1 MTKEKIIVPIEIER
15 EYRKLLRMTNNS
27 VHPIDITKIRQA
39 FTLVTQTIRAK
50 QLPDTHPM
58 MLQSLITA
66 QIVVSEIGL
75 GTTSTLCALLYH
87 FVEKEYITLSYTKEA
102 FGLKVAT
109 MLEEMVKITRLD
121 PINSQSQAENFR
133 KLLLTMASDL
143 RVILVKLAERVY
155 LMRNLSLFSKQ
166 EQITVSSETVYLYA
180 PLGHRLGLYKLK
192 SELEDWAMRYLNPD
206 VYQNIEKKLQETEA
220 ERNRFIREFTS
231 PIQTDLEDL
240 QFDFE
245 LKGRTKSVTSI
256 FNKMKKQNVEFEEVY
271 DIFAI
276 RIIINTDLKNEKAD
290 CWRAFS
296 AVTSRYQ
303 PNPLR
308 MRDWIS
314 VPKSNGYESLHATV
328 IGPGGRWVE
337 VQIRTRRMDEIAE
350 KGLAAHWKYK
360 GQKSD
365 NSLDNWLNKVREIL
379 ETPDQDAL
387 SFMDDLKLS
396 LYSKEIFVFTPK
408 GDLRKL
414 PKGAT
419 VLDFA
424 FDIHSSVGSACIGAK
439 VNGKSVPIRYVLNN
453 GDRIE
458 ITTSKNQKPK
468 GDWLDFV
475 VTSKAINKIKVSLK
489 EEMLKE
495 AEQGREI
502 LQRRLRNWKIPFN
515 DHNITLLLKEY
526 KFKNAIDLYHSIST
540 EKLELQ
546 NIKDVLIKA
555 EKEATEQANPSAA
568 ATDVPINKNTT
579 NKAATTDDV
588 LVIDEIVSNVD
599 YRLAR
604 CCNPI
609 MGDDIFGFV
618 TINEGI
624 KIHRTSCPNAAQ
636 MLSRYGYRVVNA
648 TWSRNDGQTSFQA
661 AIRVVGYDEVGI
673 VSRLSDVIAKD
684 NKVTMRGFSIENDR
698 GMFEGIIR
706 ISVKDTSHL
715 DGLISRI
722 KKVQGVTSASRYE
735 AG

>member
-27 VHPIDITKIRQA
+27 VHPIDIPKIRQA

-155 LMRNLSLFSKQ
+155 LMRNMSLFSKQ

>member
-27 VHPIDITKIRQA
+27 VHPIDIPKIRQA

>member
-27 VHPIDITKIRQA
+27 VHPIDIPKIRQA

-155 LMRNLSLFSKQ
+155 LMRNISLFSKQ

-568 ATDVPINKNTT
+568 ATDIPINKNTT